1 MQRVEP
7 NKRCINLDWLE
18 VYALEPSNES
28 PHDAE
33 YFRSVGLIVKER
45 EYGTRVYK
53 EMFTIYG
60 SDNLPLLEVRRN
72 PMSASGRVSN
82 GVLDEHATHIR
93 LCNRTCYCDDA
104 AEIMESFLHTYHYEL
119 KRISRLDIALDFEYF
134 DSGDDPQKFLNRYIN
149 GKYAKINQS
158 RISLHGLDCWDGRYW
173 NSVKWGSPKSMVNT
187 KMYDKTMEL
196 RENYDKPYIRQAWF
210 ESGLISDWHTMEKTR
225 DDGTTYKPRIW
236 RVEFSIK
243 SHDKNWFQVEDP
255 FKSTGNIRSIRHTL
269 DKYFTRSQMCDVFF
283 SLCAH
288 YFAFK
293 KIVYI
298 NDGKNGEEKKLQR
311 KDRCPDKILW
321 DVSSMTE
328 VYIIRTQATSDKA
341 KSDKD
346 RLLQMLYEYQREEIN
361 PKIQKALYTLIERL
375 EEKTHNQDFSSR
387 LDEETIA
394 KMRKLVSE
402 RMERAKIKRREERER
417 EGELYDTTELN

>member
-28 PHDAE
+28 PHNAE

-45 EYGTRVYK
+45 DYGTRVYR

-60 SDNLPLLEVRRN
+60 GDNLPLLEVRRN
-72 PMSASGRVSN
+72 PMSAIGQVSN

-104 AEIMESFLHTYHYEL
+104 AEIMAEFLSTYHYEL

-196 RENYDKPYIRQAWF
+196 REHYDKPYIRQAWY

-269 DKYFTRSQMCDVFF
+269 DRYFTRSQMCDVFF

-298 NDGKNGEEKKLQR
+298 NDGKNGGEKKLQR
-311 KDRCPDKILW
+311 KDRCPDKVLW
-321 DVSSMTE
+321 DVSSVTE

-375 EEKTHNQDFSSR
+375 EEKTHNQDFSSS

-394 KMRKLVSE
+394 KMRRLVSE

-417 EGELYDTTELN
+417 EGELYDTTEQN